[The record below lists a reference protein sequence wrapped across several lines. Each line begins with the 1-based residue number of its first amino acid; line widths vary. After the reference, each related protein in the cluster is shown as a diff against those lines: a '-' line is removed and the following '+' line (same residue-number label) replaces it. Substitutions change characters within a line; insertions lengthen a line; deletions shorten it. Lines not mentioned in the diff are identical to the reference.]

1 MSVILSILIGLSSL
15 SILFGFILL
24 IIVYTSPVWLMRFY
38 LNIVCKSGT
47 VTQKNGESCTDLVNS
62 VCTGEG
68 DKGKWRTVIATCKD
82 STTQTYDYTCT
93 QNPPNCKKSQ
103 AQIVSS
109 ARIVMWSCLWGGI
122 GLLFILE
129 IFSQHY
135 LKKREK
141 HKFILA
147 HLKSQLEAL

>member
-1 MSVILSILIGLSSL
+1 
-15 SILFGFILL
+15 
-24 IIVYTSPVWLMRFY
+24 MRFY
-38 LNIVCKSGT
+38 LNIVCKSGK
-47 VTQKNGESCTDLVNS
+47 VTQNGESCEDLINS
-62 VCTGEG
+62 VCPGEG
-68 DKGKWRTVIATCKD
+68 AQWKTVIATCQDKK
-82 STTQTYDYTCT
+82 TQTYDYTCQ
-93 QNPPNCKKSQ
+93 QNPPNCKKTQ

-109 ARIVMWSCLWGGI
+109 AKIVMWSCLWGGI

-129 IFSQHY
+129 IFSQQY